1 MGLSRIMVIKSLN
14 TKLHKAYLGVSRI
27 MVIKSLN
34 MKLHKPYLRGY
45 LGKHLEAYPSYK
57 ILKSYLGGYIV
68 FT

>member
-1 MGLSRIMVIKSLN
+1 MGL
-14 TKLHKAYLGVSRI
+14 SRI

-34 MKLHKPYLRGY
+34 MKLHKAYLRGY
-45 LGKHLEAYPSYK
+45 LGKDLKAYLSYK